1 MNSHYGVVTACAGAL
16 ALAGL
21 FILSAPSDLAAQGQG
36 LGLLARLSK
45 GEWTIKHR
53 DGSPDRR
60 ICVRS
65 GQELIQLRHAESGC
79 SQFVIEDA
87 DSKVT
92 VQYTCPSNG
101 FGRTSIRRE
110 TDSLIQI
117 ESQGITSNLPF
128 QFIAEARQTG
138 RC

>member
-1 MNSHYGVVTACAGAL
+1 MISRYGALTMVAGVL
-16 ALAGL
+16 ALAGTL
-21 FILSAPSDLAAQGQG
+21 FLSLPAELAAQGQG
-36 LGLLARLSK
+36 LGMLARLGK

-60 ICVRS
+60 VCVRS
-65 GQELIQLRHAESGC
+65 GQELIQLRHPESGC

-87 DSKVT
+87 DAKVT
-92 VQYTCPSNG
+92 VQYTCPNNG

-110 TDSLIQI
+110 TDTLIQI
-117 ESQGITSNLPF
+117 ESQGIASNLPF
-128 QFIAEARQTG
+128 QFVAEARQTG